1 MSLKELKSGGPMNL
15 NKEIDSCMEKQDPYS
30 AEALFATYK
39 TAIYQFVYRYCQD
52 EQMTCFVEEIKG
64 NVGGRRMSKNE
75 FPDELKSKL
84 DEFHVE
90 VPDIPLKRSKW
101 ERLANWIHAPAK
113 NPLDA
118 LRIKEDSIIK
128 LVLYPMVLIFFI
140 CLAPL
145 LLI

>member
-1 MSLKELKSGGPMNL
+1 
-15 NKEIDSCMEKQDPYS
+15 
-30 AEALFATYK
+30 
-39 TAIYQFVYRYCQD
+39 
-52 EQMTCFVEEIKG
+52 
-64 NVGGRRMSKNE
+64 MSKNE
-75 FPDELKSKL
+75 FPDELKNEL
-84 DEFHVE
+84 DKFHVE

-118 LRIKEDSIIK
+118 LRIKGDSIIK